1 MIIPLGLFGLGYLK
15 YHGKIFWIG
24 NLGFENDEFSKETS
38 VKIKNIIALVLTLVL
53 SLSYITNK
61 SKVTDLLAETENFY
75 AKIKIFTSVLET
87 INRAY
92 VDKREPEELLEDAIK
107 GVLSNLDP
115 HTVYLPAD
123 DFKDWNQNFEGYTG
137 IGISFEVLRETI
149 TVISTIGG
157 SPAAKIN
164 LQPGD
169 KILEIDGESVVG
181 IQREEVSK
189 KLMGPVGET
198 VTIKIASNRFT
209 KPQEYT
215 LSRRRI
221 TLNSVPYALQI
232 RPGVGYVKLERF
244 TGTTSRELEKALE
257 NLESKGIK
265 FLILD
270 LRGNS
275 GGYLNAAV
283 EVADKFIPGG
293 NKILSTK
300 GRLSSSFQEYYST
313 ESATH
318 QLYPL
323 IVLMDHGAASAS
335 EIVAG
340 AIQDLDRGLII
351 GKTSFGKGLVQSQYR
366 FQDGSALLITTARYY
381 TPSGRQIQRNYF
393 DKSKEEYYQDA
404 YDDEHLNSEE
414 AKIGKPKFKTLSGRT
429 VYGGGGIRPDIWIES
444 QENIMSEELRELYF
458 SDKRIFY
465 AFADDF
471 LKQNPTL
478 RKNQRFFINRFFV
491 TEKTY
496 QKFAHFIKKFAPEF
510 VRVDFTPDKNDIK
523 FLLKR
528 EMAFL
533 IGGSEARFRVNL
545 QRDKQLNESL
555 KHLQKAR
562 DLITQ
567 AYSLN

>member
-1 MIIPLGLFGLGYLK
+1 M
-15 YHGKIFWIG
+15 
-24 NLGFENDEFSKETS
+24 
-38 VKIKNIIALVLTLVL
+38 KIKNIIALVLTLGL
-53 SLSYITNK
+53 SLSYITNE

-92 VDKREPEELLEDAIK
+92 VDKRESDELLEDAIK

-123 DFKDWNQNFEGYTG
+123 AFKHWNQNFEGYTG
-137 IGISFEVLRETI
+137 IGISFEVLQETI
-149 TVISTIGG
+149 TLISVIEG
-157 SPAAKIN
+157 SPAAKFNI
-164 LQPGD
+164 QPGD
-169 KILEIDGESVVG
+169 KILEIDGESVIG
-181 IQREEVSK
+181 IKREEVSK
-189 KLMGPVGET
+189 KLMGPVGQP
-198 VTIKIASNRFT
+198 VTIKIASSRLT
-209 KPQEYT
+209 RPQEYT
-215 LSRRRI
+215 LLRRRI
-221 TLNSVPYALQI
+221 TLDSVPLALEI
-232 RPGVGYVKLERF
+232 RPGVGYIKLARF
-244 TGTTSRELEKALE
+244 TTKTPRELETALN
-257 NLESKGIK
+257 NLESQGMES
-265 FLILD
+265 LILD

-275 GGYLNAAV
+275 GGYLNAAI

-293 NKILSTK
+293 NKILSTR

-313 ESATH
+313 ASATH

-381 TPSGRQIQRNYF
+381 TPSGRPIQRNYF
-393 DKSKEEYYQDA
+393 NKSKDEYYHDA
-404 YDDEHLNSEE
+404 YDDEYLTSED
-414 AKIGKPKFKTLSGRT
+414 AKKGKPKFKTLSGRL
-429 VYGGGGIRPDIWIES
+429 VYGGGGITPDIWIKS
-444 QENIMSEELRELYF
+444 QNNVLSQKLRELYF
-458 SDKRIFY
+458 SEQRIFY

-471 LKQNPTL
+471 LNKNPAL
-478 RKNQRFFINRFFV
+478 RKNLRFFINRFFV

-496 QKFAHFIKKFAPEF
+496 QKFAHFVKKSVPEF
-510 VRVDFTPDKNDIK
+510 ARVDFTSDKKDIK

-528 EMAFL
+528 EMAYL

-545 QRDKQLNESL
+545 QRDNQLNESL
-555 KHLQKAR
+555 KYLQKAR
-562 DLITQ
+562 ELITR

>member
-1 MIIPLGLFGLGYLK
+1 M
-15 YHGKIFWIG
+15 
-24 NLGFENDEFSKETS
+24 
-38 VKIKNIIALVLTLVL
+38 KIKNIIALALTLIF
-53 SLSYITNK
+53 SLSYITNE
-61 SKVTDLLAETENFY
+61 SRVTELLAKSENFY

-92 VDKREPEELLEDAIK
+92 VDKREANELLEDAIT

-115 HTVYLPAD
+115 HTVYLTAD
-123 DFKDWNQNFEGYTG
+123 DFKNWNQNFEGYTG
-137 IGISFEVLRETI
+137 IGISFEVLQEKI
-149 TVISTIGG
+149 TVISVIEG
-157 SPAAKIN
+157 SPAAKIHI
-164 LQPGD
+164 QPGD
-169 KILEIDGESVVG
+169 KILEIGGESVVG
-181 IQREEVSK
+181 IKREEVAE
-189 KLMGPVGET
+189 KLIGPVGMP
-198 VTIKIASNRFT
+198 VTIKISSNRLR

-215 LSRRRI
+215 LTRRRI
-221 TLNSVPYALQI
+221 TLDSVPYALQI

-244 TGTTSRELEKALE
+244 TGTTSRELEQALN

-265 FLILD
+265 SLILD

-283 EVADKFIPGG
+283 DVADKFIPGG
-293 NKILSTK
+293 HKIVSTK
-300 GRLSSSFQEYYST
+300 GRLSSSWQERYATS
-313 ESATH
+313 SATH

-340 AIQDLDRGLII
+340 AIQDLDRGLIV

-381 TPSGRQIQRNYF
+381 TPSGRPIQRDYF

-404 YDDEHLNSEE
+404 YDDEHLNSAE
-414 AKIGKPKFKTLSGRT
+414 AKRGKPTFKTLAGRT

-444 QENIMSEELRELYF
+444 QDNILSAELRELYF
-458 SDKRIFY
+458 SDQRIFY

-471 LKQNPTL
+471 LKKNPTL
-478 RKNQRFFINRFFV
+478 RKNPRFFINRFVV

-496 QKFAHFIKKFAPEF
+496 QKFAYFVKTSAPEF
-510 VRVDFTPDKNDIK
+510 ARIDFTPDKNDIK

-533 IGGSEARFRVNL
+533 LGGSEARFRVNL

-555 KHLQKAR
+555 KYLQKASELLTR
-562 DLITQ
+562 

>member
-1 MIIPLGLFGLGYLK
+1 MKFK
-15 YHGKIFWIG
+15 
-24 NLGFENDEFSKETS
+24 S
-38 VKIKNIIALVLTLVL
+38 IIALALTLLL
-53 SLSYITNK
+53 SLFYITNE
-61 SKVTDLLAETENFY
+61 SRVTDLLAESENFY
-75 AKIKIFTSVLET
+75 AKVKIFTSVLET

-92 VDKREPEELLEDAIK
+92 VDKRESDELLEDAIK

-123 DFKDWNQNFEGYTG
+123 DFKNWNQNFEGYTG
-137 IGISFEVLRETI
+137 IGISFEVLREKI
-149 TVISTIGG
+149 TLISVIPG
-157 SPAAKIN
+157 SPAARIN
-164 LQPGD
+164 IQPGD
-169 KILEIDGESVVG
+169 KILAIGGESVVG
-181 IQREEVSK
+181 IKREEVAK
-189 KLMGPVGET
+189 KLMGPVGLP
-198 VTIKIASNRFT
+198 VTIKIAGNRLA
-209 KPQEYT
+209 KPKEYT
-215 LSRRRI
+215 LTRRRI
-221 TLNSVPYALQI
+221 NLDSVPHALML
-232 RPGVGYVKLERF
+232 RPDVGYVKLDRF
-244 TGTTSRELEKALE
+244 TGTTSRELEKAL
-257 NLESKGIK
+257 NDLESKGMK
-265 FLILD
+265 SLILD

-313 ESATH
+313 ASATH

-323 IVLMDHGAASAS
+323 IILLDHGAASAS

-340 AIQDLDRGLII
+340 AIQDLDRGLIV

-381 TPSGRQIQRNYF
+381 TPSGRPIQRDYF

-404 YDDEHLNSEE
+404 YDDEHLNSKDAE
-414 AKIGKPKFKTLSGRT
+414 KGKPKFKTLAGRT

-444 QENIMSEELRELYF
+444 QENILSEELRELYF

-471 LKQNPTL
+471 LKKNPTL
-478 RKNQRFFINRFFV
+478 RKNPQFFINRFDV

-496 QKFAHFIKKFAPEF
+496 WQFAYFVKNSVPEF
-510 VRVDFTPDKNDIK
+510 AQTDFTPDKDDIK

-545 QRDKQLNESL
+545 QRDKLLNESL
-555 KHLQKAR
+555 NYLQQAGE
-562 DLITQ
+562 LITR

>member
-1 MIIPLGLFGLGYLK
+1 M
-15 YHGKIFWIG
+15 
-24 NLGFENDEFSKETS
+24 
-38 VKIKNIIALVLTLVL
+38 KIKNIIALALTLLL
-53 SLSYITNK
+53 SLCYITNE
-61 SKVTDLLAETENFY
+61 SRVTELLAKPESFY

-87 INRAY
+87 INRVY
-92 VDKREPEELLEDAIK
+92 VDKRESDELLEDAIK

-115 HTVYLPAD
+115 HTVFLPAD
-123 DFKDWNQNFEGYTG
+123 DFKNWNQNFEGYTG
-137 IGISFEVLRETI
+137 IGISFEVLQEKI
-149 TVISTIGG
+149 TVISVIEG

-164 LQPGD
+164 IQPGD
-169 KILEIDGESVVG
+169 KILEIGGESVIG
-181 IQREEVSK
+181 IDREEVVK
-189 KLMGPVGET
+189 KLIGPVGIP
-198 VTIKIASNRFT
+198 VTIKIAGNRLR

-215 LSRRRI
+215 LTRKRI
-221 TLNSVPYALQI
+221 TLDSVPLALQI

-244 TGTTSRELEKALE
+244 TGTTSRELEKALN
-257 NLESKGIK
+257 NLEAKGMK
-265 FLILD
+265 SLILD

-293 NKILSTK
+293 HKILSTR

-313 ESATH
+313 ASATH

-323 IVLMDHGAASAS
+323 IVLIDHGAASAS

-340 AIQDLDRGLII
+340 AIQDLDRGLIV
-351 GKTSFGKGLVQSQYR
+351 GKSSFGKGLVQSQYR

-381 TPSGRQIQRNYF
+381 TPSGRQIQRDYF
-393 DKSKEEYYQDA
+393 DKSKDEYYQDA
-404 YDDEHLNSEE
+404 YDDEHLNSEA
-414 AKIGKPKFKTLSGRT
+414 AKKGKPKFKTLAGRT
-429 VYGGGGIRPDIWIES
+429 VYGGGGIRPDIWVKN
-444 QENIMSEELRELYF
+444 QENILSKELRELYF

-471 LKQNPTL
+471 LIENPTL
-478 RKNQRFFINRFFV
+478 RKNLRFFINRFIV

-496 QKFAHFIKKFAPEF
+496 QKFTYFVKTSAPEF
-510 VRVDFTPDKNDIK
+510 SRTDFTPDKNDIK

-555 KHLQKAR
+555 KYLQKASE
-562 DLITQ
+562 LLTQ